1 MHLIERA
8 PPPCSPLEASSHSY
22 EGLKK
27 WHKTGGGG
35 KGGPDPSKCFLQS
48 MPPDPEGALRQQDSV
63 WKPYFLKCPS

>member
-27 WHKTGGGG
+27 WHKTGGGAREG
-35 KGGPDPSKCFLQS
+35 QILPNAFFKACPLTLKGL
-48 MPPDPEGALRQQDSV
+48 
-63 WKPYFLKCPS
+63 